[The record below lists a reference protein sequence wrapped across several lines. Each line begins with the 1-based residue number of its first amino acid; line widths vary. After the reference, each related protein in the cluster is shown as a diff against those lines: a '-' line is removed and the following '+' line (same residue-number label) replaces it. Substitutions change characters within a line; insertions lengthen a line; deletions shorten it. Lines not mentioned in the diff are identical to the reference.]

1 MVRLKGHILKQR
13 VLIACSLVFVGA
25 ALAAGEKIEVGIEE
39 QLSKVLDLETYKFKD
54 EQGKDVVLKDFFDMP
69 VALVPVYYR
78 CPSICTP
85 LLQEVTR
92 VVDLCDLEPGVDYR
106 LVTFSFNPK
115 EGPDLARNKKTNM
128 LATMEKRKLND
139 DAWRFLTGDQDTIT
153 RLTQDIGFRYK
164 PDETG
169 NDFIHAATVVFI
181 SPQGKISRYLNG
193 LEFNPADL
201 KLAVVDAKEGRARSF
216 MQKVQRL
223 CYSYDPKGRTYVLQ
237 VNRIILA
244 VTVVFVLAFVP
255 FLLRKRPAKETAEK
269 AGEEKAT

>member
-1 MVRLKGHILKQR
+1 MAISKENMFWQGTFCAC
-13 VLIACSLVFVGA
+13 VLLLAGSALTA
-25 ALAAGEKIEVGIEE
+25 AEKIEVGIEE
-39 QLSKVLDLETYKFKD
+39 QLGKVLALETYRFKD
-54 EQGKDVVLKDFFDMP
+54 EQGKDVVLKDFFDIP

-92 VVDLCDLEPGVDYR
+92 VVELCELEPGVDYR

-115 EGPDLARNKKTNM
+115 EGPDLARTKKRNM
-128 LATMEKRKLND
+128 LATMEKKKVSE
-139 DAWRFLTGDQDTIT
+139 DAWRYLTGDQETIT

-193 LEFNPADL
+193 LKFNPADL

-223 CYSYDPKGRTYVLQ
+223 CYSYDPKGRQYVLQ

-244 VTVVFVLAFVP
+244 VTILFVLVFVP
-255 FLLRKRPAKETAEK
+255 FLLRKRSTGKEE
-269 AGEEKAT
+269 EEKAS

>member
-1 MVRLKGHILKQR
+1 MVTAKRDIFRRGML
-13 VLIACSLVFVGA
+13 LVCTALFLNA

-39 QLSKVLDLETYKFKD
+39 QLGKILPLETYAFKD
-54 EQGKDVVLKDFFDMP
+54 EQGKEVAFKEFFDKP
-69 VALVPVYYR
+69 VVLVPVYYR

-92 VVDLCDLEPGVDYR
+92 VVDLCDMEPGVDYQ

-115 EGPDLARNKKTNM
+115 EGPDLARNKKQNL
-128 LATMEKRKLND
+128 LATMERKKLSD
-139 DAWRFLTGDQDTIT
+139 EAWRFLTGDQDTIT

-181 SPQGKISRYLNG
+181 SPEGKISRYLNG

-237 VNRIILA
+237 INRIILG

-255 FLLRKRPAKETAEK
+255 FLLRKRPAKK
-269 AGEEKAT
+269 VDEEKAS

>member
-1 MVRLKGHILKQR
+1 MAILKENMLRQG
-13 VLIACSLVFVGA
+13 ACVCALLLACTSMA
-25 ALAAGEKIEVGIEE
+25 AAEKVEVGIEE
-39 QLSKVLDLETYKFKD
+39 QLGEFLSLETYAFKD

-92 VVDLCDLEPGVDYR
+92 VVDMCDLEPGVDYR

-115 EGPDLARNKKTNM
+115 EGPDLARNKKRNL
-128 LATMEKRKLND
+128 LATMEKRKLSE

-153 RLTQDIGFRYK
+153 RLTRDIGFRYK

-181 SPQGKISRYLNG
+181 SPKGKISRYLNG
-193 LEFNPADL
+193 LAFNPADL

-216 MQKVQRL
+216 MQKVQKL
-223 CYSYDPKGRTYVLQ
+223 CYSYDPKGRKYVLQ
-237 VNRIILA
+237 VNRIILG
-244 VTVVFVLAFVP
+244 VTILFVLVFVP
-255 FLLRKRPAKETAEK
+255 FLLWKRPAGKGAGKEAGEK
-269 AGEEKAT
+269 AS